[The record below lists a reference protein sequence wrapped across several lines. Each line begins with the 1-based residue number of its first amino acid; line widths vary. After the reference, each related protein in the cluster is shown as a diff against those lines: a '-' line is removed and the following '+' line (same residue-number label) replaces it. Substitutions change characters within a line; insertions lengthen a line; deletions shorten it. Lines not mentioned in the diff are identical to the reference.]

1 METTDDSM
9 SFKQEIPLAH
19 HEENYVHLG
28 EASRFLKQN
37 DDSLKEE
44 GRVPFKN
51 DQEHGQVDKTNGDD
65 DADGGSINENDD
77 SVPPWQK
84 TTKNSAIQDE
94 AFMANSN
101 ADDDSV
107 AFEEQT
113 MAETTLAS
121 KYFSGR
127 GNDVNERLDDVDLLF
142 KRTHPRFLC
151 AYCCRALRY

>member
-1 METTDDSM
+1 M
-9 SFKQEIPLAH
+9 SFEQEIPLAH

-77 SVPPWQK
+77 SSFEHRGSSMYHHGKKRQK
-84 TTKNSAIQDE
+84 TVPSKMKRSWQTQTQMTTALPLKSKPWRKRPWLLNI
-94 AFMANSN
+94 
-101 ADDDSV
+101 SV
-107 AFEEQT
+107 GVEMT
-113 MAETTLAS
+113 
-121 KYFSGR
+121 
-127 GNDVNERLDDVDLLF
+127 
-142 KRTHPRFLC
+142 
-151 AYCCRALRY
+151 